1 MQVELVHAQLK
12 RAKGRADFQDIE
24 LYNDISTIL
33 SEESN
38 NAESNAILER
48 LAEKLSLKTQSE
60 IKQETQALNQ
70 AFTDSKAEGKSE
82 RIDDMFLLLNRLKE
96 IAVNDVTL
104 RDMLETEKNT
114 QTENLSSPIIP
125 DDFRCPISLELMK
138 DPVIVATGQ
147 VRLRFDI

>member
-12 RAKGRADFQDIE
+12 RAKGRADVQDIE

-33 SEESN
+33 SEESS

-60 IKQETQALNQ
+60 IKQEAQALNQ

-82 RIDDMFLLLNRLKE
+82 RVDDMFLLSLMFCRS
-96 IAVNDVTL
+96 L
-104 RDMLETEKNT
+104 R
-114 QTENLSSPIIP
+114 I
-125 DDFRCPISLELMK
+125 FH
-138 DPVIVATGQ
+138 
-147 VRLRFDI
+147 